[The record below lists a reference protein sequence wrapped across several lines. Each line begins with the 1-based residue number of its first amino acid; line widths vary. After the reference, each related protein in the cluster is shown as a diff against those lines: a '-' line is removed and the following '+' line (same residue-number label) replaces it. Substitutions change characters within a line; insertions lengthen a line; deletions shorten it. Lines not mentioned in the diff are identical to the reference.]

1 MRRLNILLIGR
12 SQALTELGLELE
24 QNGHA
29 LTRVT
34 ALDGCARLCADLVI
48 DDNSLAV
55 QEIPG
60 ATRLTLQMGIGLVDA
75 SGLPSMDLLCL
86 HDSTL
91 FTRVPIGDEPS
102 GNGQALRLRAMVQL
116 VDHVALL
123 VSRYSRDTEYF
134 LLADPSPS
142 VQFTK
147 VENLVYLDS
156 LAFFHRCNANTE
168 PRLLKLAQLPM
179 IERLE
184 QRFIACADRPALN
197 VAGITLDY
205 RQLHGLSRAIQ
216 QRLQPLLD
224 QHEGPSVVGVCLPK
238 SSALYAGILAVLGSG
253 AVYLPLEPSHP
264 LQRQQHILSNA
275 GAVLLLHDGQHPLA
289 CEMSGLD
296 ITAIDAKEVCLDLP
310 LMRQRPDLDAPCMVL
325 YTSGTTGHPKG
336 VLLSQAN
343 LAHFSTWY
351 ADYVQMTDRSR
362 VLQFSS
368 LGFDSSLIDIFP
380 TLLQGAE
387 LIVPSNDQRRDPLQL
402 MELIRRQPLSH
413 AFLPPALLSILPLE
427 QLSNVDHIMTGGDV
441 CEPWVIEQ
449 LTRQGKLYNL
459 YGPTEATV
467 LITAR
472 QLQAGDHNRTLGRPI
487 ANSQVLILDED
498 FQPVVEQTVGELY
511 IAGPGVCL
519 GYLNDPQQT
528 VERYLN
534 LTLPDGRGLRVYR
547 TGDMARWT
555 GDGIELCGRRDNQVK
570 IRGFRVEPEEI
581 ERCLRDSQLY
591 RQVAVV
597 IDSQRRIL
605 AFLAQPQDARPD
617 ASREALKAHA
627 AQYLPDYMQPG
638 AWTEVASMPFAC
650 NGKVDRQAMLALP
663 VVFSENAALRSPVSA
678 DETLLREIWAELL
691 EMPASDIS
699 TDESFFNLGGH
710 SILLSRMLLR
720 LREVFGRSI
729 SINRFI
735 ELPTIAKLATLV
747 RGSGREEVLS
757 AQAMADASRDLQV
770 QPLPTSCMGDVHKV
784 VVTGANSFVGVHI
797 VEALLAWGAT
807 EVACLVRDGNGQT
820 AAERFAQ
827 ALRENRLEYLDLSRV
842 RVYAADIT
850 RPQLGLADTVY
861 ERLDREFGALVHN
874 AANVNHVLDYASLAQ
889 DNVEPIFECLRLC
902 EGRSKKIF
910 NFVSTLSA
918 SSSISAE
925 GRVLELPAAQSPPIY
940 IKNGYNLSK
949 WVGERILERARERGV
964 LVNLYRPGNISFN
977 SLTGVCQPHKN
988 RLMLM
993 LKGSIQLGQVPEFTL
1008 NFDLMPVDFLARF
1021 IAFHASRYQPKKA
1034 VFNLHNPEPLSWDCY
1049 VASFREAG
1057 REFSLVSVSDWQQQL
1072 DRVDSDNALF
1082 GVLGFYLNGFEEDIG
1097 DISMIGHDN
1106 ARAGVRQMGARYP
1119 EKSPA
1124 LLRRGCDYLK
1134 EINFI

>member
-1 MRRLNILLIGR
+1 MRRLDILLIGH
-12 SQALTELGLELE
+12 SQALSDLALELE
-24 QNGHA
+24 QHGHS
-29 LTRVT
+29 L
-34 ALDGCARLCADLVI
+34 ARLTAVDEQPLGQFDLLI
-48 DDNSLAV
+48 DDASLALRNVGTAPRLIV
-55 QEIPG
+55 QLGVGLPG
-60 ATRLTLQMGIGLVDA
+60 AG
-75 SGLPSMDLLCL
+75 GLPSLNLLCT
-86 HDSTL
+86 HNSTPL
-91 FTRVPIGDEPS
+91 TCVPIADEPS
-102 GNGQALRLRAMVQL
+102 GNGQSLRLRAVAEL

-123 VSRYSRDTEYF
+123 VSRYSRDAEYF
-134 LLADPSPS
+134 LLTEPGAP
-142 VQFTK
+142 VHFER
-147 VENLVYLDS
+147 VENLRFLES
-156 LAFFHRCNANTE
+156 LAFIHQRNVTAE
-168 PRLLKLAQLPM
+168 PWLLQLAQVPM

-184 QRFIACADRPALN
+184 QRFIQYADRPALN
-197 VAGITLDY
+197 MAGTSLSY
-205 RQLHGLSRAIQ
+205 RQLHAYSRAIS

-224 QHEGPSVVGVCLPK
+224 QHPGSVVVGICLPK
-238 SSALYAGILAVLGSG
+238 CAALYAGILATLGSG

-264 LQRQQHILSNA
+264 LPRQQYILSNA
-275 GAVLLLHDGQHPLA
+275 AAVLLLHDGQHPLA
-289 CEMSGLD
+289 LDMPGLD
-296 ITAIDAKEVCLDLP
+296 ITSIDFDEVNLDQP
-310 LMRQRPDLDAPCMVL
+310 LMRQRPNLDAPCMVL

-343 LAHFSTWY
+343 LAHFTAWY
-351 ADYVQMTDRSR
+351 ADYVQLTEQSR

-368 LGFDSSLIDIFP
+368 LSFDSSLIDIFP

-387 LIVPSNDQRRDPLQL
+387 LIVPSDDQRRDPLQL
-402 MELIRRQPLSH
+402 VELIRHQQLSH
-413 AFLPPALLSILPLE
+413 GFLPPALLSILPLD
-427 QLSNVDHIMTGGDV
+427 QLQCLEHIMTGGDV

-449 LTRQGKLYNL
+449 LTRQGNLYNL

-472 QLQAGDHNRTLGRPI
+472 QLRAGDSNRALGAPI

-498 FQPVVEQTVGELY
+498 FQPVAEQAVGELY
-511 IAGPGVCL
+511 IVGPGVCL
-519 GYLNDPQQT
+519 GYLNNPEQT
-528 VERYLN
+528 AERYLK
-534 LTLPDGRGLRVYR
+534 LSLPDGQTLRAYR
-547 TGDMARWT
+547 TGDMAKWT
-555 GDGIELCGRRDNQVK
+555 TDGIELCGRRDHQVK

-605 AFLAQPQDARPD
+605 AFLSQPQEDQPGA
-617 ASREALKAHA
+617 AREALKAHTV
-627 AQYLPDYMQPG
+627 QFLPDYMQPS
-638 AWTEVASMPFAC
+638 AWTELTSMPYAS
-650 NGKVDRQAMLALP
+650 NGKVDRNALLALP
-663 VVFSENAALRSPVSA
+663 VNVVESTLRRLPASA
-678 DETLLREIWAELL
+678 DEALLLEIWAELL
-691 EMPASDIS
+691 ELPASDIS

-720 LREVFGRSI
+720 LREEFGRSI

-735 ELPTIAKLATLV
+735 ELPTITKLATLV
-747 RGSGREEVLS
+747 RGSGTEEVLS
-757 AQAMADASRDLQV
+757 EQAMADAFRDLDV
-770 QPLPTSCMGDVHKV
+770 QPLPVSRMGDVHKV
-784 VVTGANSFVGVHI
+784 IVTGANSFVGVHI
-797 VEALLAWGAT
+797 VEALLAWGAS
-807 EVACLVRDGNGQT
+807 EVACLVRDGGGQS

-827 ALRENRLEYLDLSRV
+827 ALRENRLEHLDLSRV
-842 RVYAADIT
+842 QVYAADMT
-850 RPQLGLADTVY
+850 RPQLGLTSQVY
-861 ERLDREFGALVHN
+861 ERLDRAFGALVHN
-874 AANVNHVLDYASLAQ
+874 AANVNHVLDYESLAR

-918 SSSISAE
+918 SSTISAD
-925 GRVLELPAAQSPPIY
+925 GRVLELPAAQTPPIY

-964 LVNLYRPGNISFN
+964 RVNLFRPGNISFN

-993 LKGSIQLGQVPEFTL
+993 LKGSIQLGQVPEFAL

-1021 IAFHASRYQPKKA
+1021 IAFHASRYQPEKA
-1034 VFNLHNPEPLSWDCY
+1034 VFNLHNPEPLSWDDY

-1057 REFSLVSVSDWQQQL
+1057 REFSMVSVADWQQQL
-1072 DRVDSDNALF
+1072 GRVDSNNALF

-1106 ARAGVRQMGARYP
+1106 AQDGIRQMGAHYP